1 MFEQSKSP
9 LFARPNLKLF
19 LLGALVVIL
28 VNDLFSGGQ
37 IQASAR
43 TIPSVGRSGIVT
55 DEDLHRLIQ
64 HAVRYPSAEAY
75 LRVSECYQRLGDY
88 RRAMVYLL
96 RAESLEPSEAV
107 FD

>member
-1 MFEQSKSP
+1 MVARSSSP

-19 LLGALVVIL
+19 LLGAVLIVL

-43 TIPSVGRSGIVT
+43 TIPSVAKYGWVS
-55 DEDLHRLIQ
+55 DDDLNRMVQ
-64 HAVRYPSAEAY
+64 HAIEYPSVQAY
-75 LRVSECYQRLGDY
+75 LRVSDCYHRRGDF

-96 RAESLEPSEAV
+96 RAESLEPLEDR